1 MSKKDRKYE
10 KGKERLENELD
21 IVELIHMLRTL
32 KLMTRNK
39 YDKRKRALLRNQ
51 RERVLSS
58 ENDESQSE
66 VENDLD
72 VIEDHDL
79 PETRERDK
87 SFEPLKDLIVTYE
100 DEDTRLIDGVK
111 SKTLSRQHEK
121 VRYDDQEI
129 AR

>member
-1 MSKKDRKYE
+1 MLKKDRKYE

-58 ENDESQSE
+58 DDDESQSE

-79 PETRERDK
+79 PETSERDK

>member
-1 MSKKDRKYE
+1 MLKKDRKYE

-21 IVELIHMLRTL
+21 IVELIHTLRTL

-58 ENDESQSE
+58 DDDESQSE

-79 PETRERDK
+79 PETSERDK

-111 SKTLSRQHEK
+111 SKKLARGDDKRKH
-121 VRYDDQEI
+121 DQE
-129 AR
+129 